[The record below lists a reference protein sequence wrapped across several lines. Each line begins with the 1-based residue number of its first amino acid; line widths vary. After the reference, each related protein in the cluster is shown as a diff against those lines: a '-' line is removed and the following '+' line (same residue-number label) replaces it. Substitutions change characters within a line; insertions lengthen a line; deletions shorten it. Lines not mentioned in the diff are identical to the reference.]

1 MPNPLMCCYSLWVV
15 NCVGLLN
22 YKMFLLFIFWTCL
35 AATIA
40 TALLLSS
47 FVDYFRNMD
56 VQDTDNSA
64 Q

>member
-1 MPNPLMCCYSLWVV
+1 MCCCSLWVV

-22 YKMFLLFIFWTCL
+22 YKMFLLFIFWTWL

-47 FVDYFRNMD
+47 FVDYFKNMD
-56 VQDTDNSA
+56 QQDTDNSA